1 MAIPCPKCGKGTD
14 TRTTRTLP
22 NGTVR
27 RRRVCPGVAC
37 GTRVSTIEIPLATGE
52 RMAGNPAIV
61 SMDDLIGQL
70 RFLATPLLR
79 TLSPQEILAAL
90 VTTESVLP
98 VDESPDDPD

>member
-1 MAIPCPKCGKGTD
+1 
-14 TRTTRTLP
+14 
-22 NGTVR
+22 
-27 RRRVCPGVAC
+27 
-37 GTRVSTIEIPLATGE
+37 
-52 RMAGNPAIV
+52 MAGNPAIV